1 MIRRDPSLRLIRL
14 LVTKSGK
21 AAYDEKFHLGVNMI
35 RSDGNS
41 RGKST
46 IADLIFFALGGN
58 LTEWKDE
65 AGICDQTLAEVALN
79 GAIVTLRRE
88 ISVTGD
94 QHPMWVFFGP
104 LEDANVNVVDGW
116 MKFPYARFGD
126 RLGYSQVLFTALAM
140 PEVPSDDANITMHQL
155 LRLMYVDQITPVNQL
170 FRMEERD
177 APNRRQA
184 VGDLLCGV
192 LDARIYPS
200 QIKARQ
206 LDREYSDATGQLSAL
221 LRVLRRVDESVD
233 FSDLISKTTEVEE
246 RRQQVLEEIE
256 SLRAIRY
263 EKGNTDEE
271 SSAVLDALRR
281 DLDKVSRDI
290 VTAQREIDR
299 VTLAMEDSA
308 LLVADLERN
317 LKQIDQ
323 SQATGELLAPFVFSF
338 CPSCMSPVD
347 PTTDEHSCHLC
358 KKGLDESYRQSR
370 YARLRNEVEMQ
381 LRESQTLQ
389 VGREKDRAALSER
402 LAGMRRIRN
411 LLSNELLDRSRH
423 YLTDADSKI
432 EELTRSVGY
441 LDRELVD
448 LERERRLA
456 QEVTELADKKARL
469 NDDLTKLRR
478 DIDQWISAKERR
490 QASIYGLISR
500 LTAEILADDLP
511 SDIEPVDEDGVRFDF
526 ADNDIVINNK
536 RGYSASSRTII
547 KNAFHLALVFASCLD
562 ERLKYPRFALLDNIE
577 DKGMT
582 PERSRNFQR
591 LIVDWSVDM
600 DVEHQIIFTTSMPD
614 ETLDN
619 SKYTVGP
626 KYSET
631 NMSLNIA

>member
-1 MIRRDPSLRLIRL
+1 M
-14 LVTKSGK
+14 TKSGK
-21 AAYDEKFHLGVNMI
+21 AAYDETFHPGVNMI

-46 IADLIFFALGGN
+46 IADLIFFALGGD
-58 LTEWKDE
+58 LTEWKRE
-65 AGICDQTLAEVALN
+65 AGICDQTFAEVALN
-79 GAIVTLRRE
+79 GSILTLRRE
-88 ISVTGD
+88 ISVSGN
-94 QHPMWVFFGP
+94 QHPMWLFFGP
-104 LEDANVNVVDGW
+104 LRDASVNAVEGW
-116 MKFPYARFGD
+116 MKFPYARYGE
-126 RLGYSQVLFTALAM
+126 RLGFSQVLFNALAM

-155 LRLMYVDQITPVNQL
+155 LRLMYVDQMTPVSQI

-184 VGDLLCGV
+184 IGDLLCGV

-206 LDREYSDATGQLSAL
+206 LDREYSEATSQLSAL
-221 LRVLRRVDESVD
+221 LRVLRRVDENLD
-233 FSDLISKTTEVEE
+233 FSDLISKTTETEA

-256 SLRAIRY
+256 NLRVSRY
-263 EKGNTDEE
+263 ARGHTDDE
-271 SSAVLDALRR
+271 SSTVLEALRR
-281 DLDKVSRDI
+281 DLDRVSRDV

-299 VTLAMEDSA
+299 LALAMEDSV
-308 LLVADLERN
+308 LLVTDLERN

-338 CPSCMSPVD
+338 CPSCMSAVEPMA
-347 PTTDEHSCHLC
+347 DEHSCHLC

-389 VGREKDRAALSER
+389 ASREKDRSALSER
-402 LAGMRRIRN
+402 LNGMQRVRN
-411 LLSNELLDRSRH
+411 FLSNELLTRSRH
-423 YLTDADSKI
+423 HLTDADSKI

-448 LERERRLA
+448 LERERRMA
-456 QEVTELADKKARL
+456 GEVTELADKKKRL
-469 NDDLTKLRR
+469 NDELTILRR
-478 DIDQWISAKERR
+478 DIAEWISAKERR

-511 SDIEPVDEDGVRFDF
+511 SDIEPVDEHGVRFDF
-526 ADNDIVINNK
+526 ADNDIVVNDK

-547 KNAFHLALVFASCLD
+547 KNAFHLALLFASCLD

-582 PERSRNFQR
+582 PARSHNFQR
-591 LIVDWSVDM
+591 LIVDWSEDM

-614 ETLDN
+614 DTLEN
-619 SKYTVGP
+619 SKYTVGLM
-626 KYSET
+626 YSET
-631 NMSLNIA
+631 QMSLNVG